1 MAKRE
6 EPIEMFMP
14 PNLLKAKVGGAGGI
28 FDAST
33 LKRAE
38 GALDEFKE
46 EFGAWL
52 IDDVN
57 RLNIA
62 CEAYLSGHSDK
73 TRAALYRAAHDLKGQ
88 GKTFDFPLVAR
99 VASSLCKLAEES
111 DAACRLP
118 SNLVNAHVHAIKI
131 IVRDGIKDP
140 ANKIANDLALEL
152 ESQVAAFLDTKPA

>member
-33 LKRAE
+33 L
-38 GALDEFKE
+38 KE